1 MKEMSENMKKIS
13 KILGAA
19 AIVVLFLVSAVAST
33 SLAATQ
39 APQFE
44 TSEEETQFETSDP
57 VDPDEEPQGII
68 PADLVPVKVGKQM
81 GTGKLYVTIANKGL
95 GIAWLPYFTHMKVNG
110 IANGQQNLLCLF
122 GPRFP
127 GQAKTYTSRIQ
138 LAGTIPRYTLVIVDY
153 TNIIFEGIFGEGNNK
168 WTGYV

>member
-1 MKEMSENMKKIS
+1 MSENMKKIS

-19 AIVVLFLVSAVAST
+19 AIVLLFLVSAVAST
-33 SLAATQ
+33 SLAATED
-39 APQFE
+39 PEFE
-44 TSEEETQFETSDP
+44 MGAEPADGELQSDP
-57 VDPDEEPQGII
+57 VDPDEEPLGII
-68 PADLVPVKVGKQM
+68 PADLVIVEVGKQL
-81 GTGKLYVTIANKGL
+81 GTGKLYVTIANSGL

-127 GQAKTYTSRIQ
+127 GQAKTYVSRIL

-153 TNIIFEGIFGEGNNK
+153 TDIIFEGFRGEGNNE